1 MSTSI
6 FHRDVYFSII
16 KLDKELRKPPQN
28 LGNLEAEGIFTG
40 IATTTE
46 MWASLKVNSCQD
58 HFLPQD
64 NGWFLHYGGR
74 TFCFCFWDIF
84 WPPIGKLLVKL
95 CNSVSPKWRNLW
107 KRENIHHGKEK
118 GRGRLLGNKLRAGKI
133 FHHPTLPRSV
143 LHINWNTP
151 LTSGFLSLLISF
163 PGKDLWCHSTS
174 TPAACVQGFPAS
186 LQCPANF

>member
-64 NGWFLHYGGR
+64 NG
-74 TFCFCFWDIF
+74 
-84 WPPIGKLLVKL
+84 
-95 CNSVSPKWRNLW
+95 
-107 KRENIHHGKEK
+107 
-118 GRGRLLGNKLRAGKI
+118 
-133 FHHPTLPRSV
+133 
-143 LHINWNTP
+143 
-151 LTSGFLSLLISF
+151 
-163 PGKDLWCHSTS
+163 
-174 TPAACVQGFPAS
+174 
-186 LQCPANF
+186 